1 MPRNKPYK
9 RTLDRYRAQLP
20 PTKHRRSP
28 GNRTL
33 TVLPQFP
40 LEDIY
45 ITLFTER
52 RIYDRDGNESYE
64 PIEHRVKATHV
75 EMLDALR
82 LALDEGAVNLKSFGS
97 RYGLTPPDL
106 NGLVLALTGMEATT
120 FRMAWQM
127 RRVDEL
133 LRYTDLTIEEVAR
146 RSGVGTG
153 SNLFYACQRDFHC
166 SPSERRDAIRE
177 WNDVGRFR

>member
-9 RTLDRYRAQLP
+9 RTFDRYRAQLP

-52 RIYDRDGNESYE
+52 RIYDCDGNERYE

>member
-45 ITLFTER
+45 ISLFTER
-52 RIYDRDGNESYE
+52 RIYDCDGNERYE

-82 LALDEGAVNLKSFGS
+82 LALDEGAVNLKSFGN

>member
-45 ITLFTER
+45 ISLFTER
-52 RIYDRDGNESYE
+52 RIYDRDGNERYE

-106 NGLVLALTGMEATT
+106 NGFVLALTGMEATT

>member
-33 TVLPQFP
+33 TVQPQFP

-45 ITLFTER
+45 ISLFTER
-52 RIYDRDGNESYE
+52 RIYDCDGNERYE

-82 LALDEGAVNLKSFGS
+82 LALDEGAVNLKSFGD

>member
-45 ITLFTER
+45 ISLFTER

-106 NGLVLALTGMEATT
+106 NGFVLALTGMEATT

>member
-33 TVLPQFP
+33 TVQPQFP

-45 ITLFTER
+45 ISLFTER

-82 LALDEGAVNLKSFGS
+82 LALDEGAVNLKSFGN

-153 SNLFYACQRDFHC
+153 SNLFYAYQRDYHC
-166 SPSERRDAIRE
+166 SATQRRNDLRE
-177 WNDVGRFR
+177 ENDLGRFR

>member
-33 TVLPQFP
+33 TVQPQFP

-52 RIYDRDGNESYE
+52 RIYDCDGNERYE

-82 LALDEGAVNLKSFGS
+82 LALDEGAVNLKSFGN

-133 LRYTDLTIEEVAR
+133 LRYTDLTIEAVAR
-146 RSGVGTG
+146 QSGVGTG

>member
-9 RTLDRYRAQLP
+9 RTYDRYRTESP
-20 PTKHRRSP
+20 SIKHRRRP

-33 TVLPQFP
+33 TVRPQFP

-45 ITLFTER
+45 ITLFTEQR
-52 RIYDRDGNESYE
+52 VYDRDGDYTYE
-64 PIEHRVKATHV
+64 PIPNRLAPTHV
-75 EMLDALR
+75 ELLDALR
-82 LALDEGAVNLKSFGS
+82 EELGQETANLKSFGS

-106 NGLVLALTGMEATT
+106 NGFVLALTGMEATT
-120 FRMAWQM
+120 FRLAWQM

-133 LRYTDLTIEEVAR
+133 LRYTDLPIEAVAR
-146 RSGVGTG
+146 QSGVGTG
-153 SNLFYACQRDFHC
+153 SNLFYACQRDFQC
-166 SPSERRDAIRE
+166 SPTERRDALRE

>member
-106 NGLVLALTGMEATT
+106 NGFVLALTGMEATT
-120 FRMAWQM
+120 FRMAWQR